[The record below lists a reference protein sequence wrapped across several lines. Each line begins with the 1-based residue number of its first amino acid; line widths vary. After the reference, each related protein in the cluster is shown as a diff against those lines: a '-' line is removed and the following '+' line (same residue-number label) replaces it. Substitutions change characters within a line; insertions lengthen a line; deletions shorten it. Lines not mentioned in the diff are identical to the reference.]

1 MAHHH
6 RLPAST
12 RRTLLFPPSSTKK
25 ACWASSG
32 RKASSTVYSILPGC
46 QRGYRRRSGKMAHY
60 CHDRRQSR
68 QAYKPREPEVCHA
81 TVDCRTRTIRCGFCA
96 LSANA
101 FHLPCH
107 SHSHACAL
115 FHRQRHVCTT
125 LYPHMYTSPE
135 FYFQRKSIR
144 CFQFLCKRARP
155 YPPARK
161 HQQRQRQRLTV
172 NPLQRYSLPT

>member
-1 MAHHH
+1 
-6 RLPAST
+6 
-12 RRTLLFPPSSTKK
+12 
-25 ACWASSG
+25 
-32 RKASSTVYSILPGC
+32 
-46 QRGYRRRSGKMAHY
+46 MAHY

-115 FHRQRHVCTT
+115 FHRLPATT
-125 LYPHMYTSPE
+125 CMYHLIPTYTSPE

-155 YPPARK
+155 SPPARK
-161 HQQRQRQRLTV
+161 HQQRQRQRLT
-172 NPLQRYSLPT
+172 PYSGTAYLPYLVLPTISSTNSAAVPSVHERAVQQPAQRLSCTTKIVPP

>member
-12 RRTLLFPPSSTKK
+12 RRTLLLPPSSTKK

-32 RKASSTVYSILPGC
+32 RRASSTVYSILPGC

-101 FHLPCH
+101 FFHVILILTRVLCSTGNDMYAPPCTHICIPHL
-107 SHSHACAL
+107 SSTFSENLSGASNSSASELDHA
-115 FHRQRHVCTT
+115 
-125 LYPHMYTSPE
+125 
-135 FYFQRKSIR
+135 
-144 CFQFLCKRARP
+144 
-155 YPPARK
+155 
-161 HQQRQRQRLTV
+161 
-172 NPLQRYSLPT
+172 PLHENTNNDNDND